1 MRVLS
6 HPFRVDSNG
15 RVVTVEQYSG
25 RQAAELAGAVVAT
38 VAGERGLA
46 PSYGLTDPSGGGVDG
61 EQVAGLIE
69 LCEPDLAVVSVD
81 VTGDGSGYVTVKT
94 NVEWVEE

>member
-1 MRVLS
+1 MRVIS

-15 RVVTVEQYSG
+15 RVVTNEQYSP

-46 PSYGLTDPSGGGVDG
+46 PAYGLNDPVGVGVNGD
-61 EQVAGLIE
+61 EVAATIE

-81 VTGDGSGYVTVKT
+81 VAGDSEGFLTVKT